1 MQQERY
7 KQAGRLTPI
16 SIAVICL
23 NICFET
29 SFNPQYFPFS
39 VNNLTQLSVVTVG
52 RVGETTIQRTTLRQF
67 KSKLKLTEDSTCLGH
82 LTGT

>member
-7 KQAGRLTPI
+7 EQAGRLTPI

-52 RVGETTIQRTTLRQF
+52 RVGETTIQRTTL
-67 KSKLKLTEDSTCLGH
+67 
-82 LTGT
+82 